1 MGFMLGLRLGE
12 RLACWLKSRLEHS
25 RTRYYPPLMR
35 NLAVDD
41 DIYDFVCQNTKEIG
55 ESASSILRR
64 LLKLPATE
72 ALDTRASEITAGQ
85 TNASGARITDLQSH
99 LNKLTTIQVVDRFL
113 TILGW
118 IRTQDSEKFEGVKNI
133 RGPQRIYF
141 SRNKVDIEKSGCGT
155 APKQIPGS
163 DWFVLTNS
171 DTQTKKQ
178 LLMDVL
184 ELFSFTYDE
193 KTSIVN
199 LLESPQQRVAY

>member
-1 MGFMLGLRLGE
+1 
-12 RLACWLKSRLEHS
+12 
-25 RTRYYPPLMR
+25 MR

-41 DIYDFVCQNTKEIG
+41 DIYEFVCQNTKEIG

-64 LLKLPATE
+64 LLKLPTTPAP
-72 ALDTRASEITAGQ
+72 DTQTSEISEEPTKP
-85 TNASGARITDLQSH
+85 SEARLIDLQSR

-118 IRTQDSEKFEGVKNI
+118 LRTQDSEKFEQVKNI
-133 RGPQRIYF
+133 HGPQRIYF
-141 SRNKVDIEKSGCGT
+141 SRSKEAIEKSGCGT

-163 DWFVLTNS
+163 DWYVLTNN

-184 ELFSFTYDE
+184 ALFSFTRDE
-193 KTSIVN
+193 KASIVN
-199 LLESPQQRVAY
+199 LLESPQQRVAH